1 MIIRPI
7 ARNTTAPTY
16 TCASENP
23 YCLST
28 QRESNNNNNNNN
40 TSSPATGTTNPTPLL
55 THRNLVGVLIIA
67 ALLALGLILWLCFG
81 KWSKPIRHFLR
92 GESRHN
98 DNYTVRGDGL
108 APGPIDRSNGA
119 TNSTTVSKAPG
130 PRGNDDTAA
139 AAAANLDDAEKPGI
153 VDSSSSQ
160 SSLDREEMIETDK
173 DKEVTRAKLEP
184 KPALPAKVR

>member
-16 TCASENP
+16 TCAPENP

-28 QRESNNNNNNNN
+28 QRESNSNN
-40 TSSPATGTTNPTPLL
+40 TSSPATGTTTPTPLL

-92 GESRHN
+92 GESRRHTDN
-98 DNYTVRGDGL
+98 DTVRFGIGDGL
-108 APGPIDRSNGA
+108 APIDRNGA
-119 TNSTTVSKAPG
+119 TTISKAQAPG
-130 PRGNDDTAA
+130 PRGNAA
-139 AAAANLDDAEKPGI
+139 AAADDDDDSNAEKTGM
-153 VDSSSSQ
+153 VDSSSSSQ
-160 SSLDREEMIETDK
+160 SSIDREDI
-173 DKEVTRAKLEP
+173 EVTKAKLEP
-184 KPALPAKVR
+184 EPALPPKVRRRAL